1 VDSVNLEK
9 IKAKGESYKRFGAG
23 RGVHYS
29 NASCALYI
37 AFSPVSLPMAKDWG
51 KVLVPFAWSLKI
63 EDYLKEGRTVGELW
77 QELDNIA
84 KELEL
89 NAKTKRLA
97 IYVEDLSVVFQSL
110 RMLKDFPEVLAKGYN
125 KPLKAMRDNGIEF
138 RSLEDY
144 RGQEEVQ
151 NFKAFKTE
159 EPLGPQSKLKF
170 DEILQINL
178 NACAMVDYIR
188 QHVDIY
194 KGIGR
199 LSLTMVG
206 RTRNA
211 TKHEMFNKQNREAMT
226 KLFETLKLSPEVY
239 RDCLEAL
246 WGGFAY
252 TFDTMAKDIWE
263 NVIAYDENSA
273 YLAQMYCRPMPMD
286 LRGTYENPGKEMCKW
301 IRQGRTQGGSQILS
315 IVYIEVEGL
324 EIGAHGIATLLERH
338 AKNHKG
344 LECNQGHILSAEHV
358 EFWLTN
364 LDLYLLELLYKVKS
378 LKITK
383 AHVFN
388 ADLLP
393 NCIISPLLE
402 KYKIKTKNKGD
413 EKMKHS
419 PIYLDC
425 KSALGAGF
433 GVHAMDI
440 TKDEHRYVK
449 ALYKRQ
455 SDGQIVWDWTWIT
468 DKGLE
473 EYKTSKIEAEMNKTT
488 RSTYLPWGIFISSW
502 ARFCLV
508 STIYNIVTK
517 TKTRCLCNDT
527 DSLYSWNMTKEAHE
541 ILNKYNKQIRQHLE
555 MATKERNDML
565 DRQIKD
571 NKKKQEEEDKKNTK
585 KKRQTKP
592 QVVEYFK
599 MEDVE
604 LADANGKLHTLGA
617 FEIDG
622 EYVKA
627 KSIHAKCHLFLEKS
641 GKYKLTLAGQPNEK
655 ALAYLLEQ
663 PDPFAAFSN
672 GLVIPAERSG
682 KYLVTYID
690 NTQPQEVI
698 FKDRDNKT
706 QYLIMQHAI
715 AQKPIAFSIDDVED
729 F

>member
-1 VDSVNLEK
+1 MDSVNLEK

-23 RGVHYS
+23 RGVHYC

-63 EDYLKEGRTVGELW
+63 EDYMKEGRTIGELW

-84 KELEL
+84 KELKLKPES
-89 NAKTKRLA
+89 KRLA
-97 IYVEDLSVVFQSL
+97 VYAEDLSVVFQSL
-110 RMLKDFPEVLAKGYN
+110 RMLKEYPEVLAKGYN

-138 RSLEDY
+138 RSLADY
-144 RGQEEVQ
+144 KGQEEVQ
-151 NFKAFKTE
+151 NFKAFKTDE
-159 EPLGPQSKLKF
+159 QLGPQSALKF

-199 LSLTMVG
+199 MSLTLVG

-211 TKHEMFNKQNREAMT
+211 TKHDMFSKQNREAMT

-252 TFDTMAKDIWE
+252 TFDTMSNDMWE

-286 LRGTYENPGKEMCKW
+286 LRGTYINPGKEMCKW

-338 AKNHKG
+338 AKNSKG
-344 LECNQGHILSAEHV
+344 LDCNQGHILSAEHV

-393 NCIISPLLE
+393 NCVISSLVE

-419 PIYLDC
+419 PIYMDS
-425 KSALGAGF
+425 KTAIAAGF

-449 ALYKRQ
+449 ALYRRP
-455 SDGQIVWDWTWIT
+455 SDDEIVWDWTWVN
-468 DKGLE
+468 DKGQE
-473 EYKTSKIEAEMNKTT
+473 EYKTSKIEAEMNKTRG
-488 RSTYLPWGIFISSW
+488 RSTYLPWGLFISAW
-502 ARFCLV
+502 ARFCLI
-508 STIYNIVTK
+508 STVYNIVTK

-527 DSLYSWNMTKEAHE
+527 DSLYLWNMTKEARE

-555 MATKERNDML
+555 MATKERNRRGGD
-565 DRQIKD
+565 
-571 NKKKQEEEDKKNTK
+571 
-585 KKRQTKP
+585 
-592 QVVEYFK
+592 FK

-604 LADANGKLHTLGA
+604 LADAKGNLHTLGA
-617 FEIDG
+617 FEVDG
-622 EYVKA
+622 EYIKA
-627 KSIHAKCHLFLEKS
+627 KSIHAKCHLFLKED
-641 GKYKLTLAGQPNEK
+641 GKWKLTLAGQPNDK

-663 PDPFAAFSN
+663 PDPFAAFSK

-682 KYLVTYID
+682 KYLMTYID
-690 NTQPQEVI
+690 NTQPQEVT

-706 QYLIMQHAI
+706 NYLIMQHAI